1 MSDEA
6 AGPERG
12 RPPSSSGSGACVVSA
27 RSGAFLDRVSSVTS
41 PSAGP
46 TGPSAPQPPYGTQQ
60 PPNVAAP
67 AAQQTP
73 HAAAPDAAQPPSAG
87 APAAPDAAPPP
98 HGTVAWA
105 MGFLAYIPL
114 PIVSMVI
121 AGVTQL
127 FVGLA
132 QRKHGGLAAAN
143 GVRAANWG
151 LTQLSWPVL
160 MVIIMTIGITTG
172 TPNPDG
178 SI

>member
-1 MSDEA
+1 
-6 AGPERG
+6 
-12 RPPSSSGSGACVVSA
+12 
-27 RSGAFLDRVSSVTS
+27 
-41 PSAGP
+41 
-46 TGPSAPQPPYGTQQ
+46 
-60 PPNVAAP
+60 
-67 AAQQTP
+67 
-73 HAAAPDAAQPPSAG
+73 
-87 APAAPDAAPPP
+87 
-98 HGTVAWA
+98 

-178 SI
+178 SITFVPVMEILVISMFVLFFVICLLQAIYAIAGTVQATKGREVRFPVIPFLRAPRG